1 VDGQKGGPLRSFST
15 ERARKSTSE
24 VLILAALTVAVACSQ
39 PAPPKTYPLHGHI
52 IAVDQAKHTLT
63 IKHDDIAGLM
73 PGMTMSFPVADP
85 ALVTGREPGEIVD
98 ATLEVTDALARI
110 ASVRRVGF
118 EALPTNTNA
127 ALMAE
132 GVLNVGD
139 LVPDTAVIDQS
150 DKRRA
155 LVEWR
160 GSATLLTFIYTRCP
174 LPNFCPL
181 LDSHFA
187 RLQKAILA
195 DATLRQ
201 KARLISVTFDPEHD
215 TPAVLAAHAAKL
227 KADAA
232 VWTFVTGDRGTLDR
246 LAARLGVGL
255 IRSDSDQFITHN
267 LRTIL
272 IGPDGHIARI
282 YSGNEWNS
290 ATVLADLRTAAG
302 VRAP

>member
-1 VDGQKGGPLRSFST
+1 VG
-15 ERARKSTSE
+15 A
-24 VLILAALTVAVACSQ
+24 ACSR
-39 PAPPKTYPLHGHI
+39 PAPARAYPVHGQI
-52 IAVDQAKHTLT
+52 IAVDNTKHTLT
-63 IKHDDIAGLM
+63 IKHDDIDGLM

-85 ALVTGREPGEIVD
+85 ALMTGREPGEIVD
-98 ATLEVTDALARI
+98 ATLEVSDALARI

-127 ALMAE
+127 AMMAE

-139 LVPDTAVIDQS
+139 EVPDTALIDQS

-155 LVEWR
+155 LAEWR
-160 GSATLLTFIYTRCP
+160 GSATLLTFIYTSCP

-187 RLQKAILA
+187 RLQQAILA
-195 DATLRQ
+195 DARLKS
-201 KARLISVTFDPEHD
+201 KAKLISVTFDPEHD

-227 KADAA
+227 KANPD
-232 VWTFVTGDRGTLDR
+232 VWTFATGDRGTLDR
-246 LAARLGVGL
+246 LAARFGVSV
-255 IRSDSDQFITHN
+255 IRSDSDPFITHN

-272 IGPDGHIARI
+272 LGPDGRIAQI
-282 YSGNEWNS
+282 YSGSEWNT

-302 VRAP
+302 VRVP